1 MKQTFTLILCLLI
14 ALQSYA
20 LSSYMGEY
28 KLYAKTKIG
37 SLHIGAAQFV
47 LDVDDNKYIYTTEA
61 RTSSLLKALYDYS
74 RSEQSIGVELDGEL
88 ISTHFTVVE
97 RIKNEVKK
105 NYEIIIIP
113 HKNYAISSNGKE
125 WKIDPGALVDQLSV
139 YLALSNDIQKN
150 PGQEEF
156 IYQVA
161 DEDGVEYQKFL
172 FERYETININDI
184 ELETV
189 AINCPELELTLNLSL
204 EHNFQPVLIHKING
218 DSEFKLILK
227 EFKTPT

>member
-1 MKQTFTLILCLLI
+1 MKKIFTLILSLFI
-14 ALQSYA
+14 TLQSYA
-20 LSSYMGEY
+20 LSSYIGEY
-28 KLYAKTKIG
+28 KLYAKTKLG

-74 RSEQSIGVELDGEL
+74 RSEQSIGEEIDGEL

-105 NYEIIIIP
+105 NYEFTIIDR
-113 HKNYAISSNGKE
+113 NSVISSTGKK
-125 WKIDPGALVDQLSV
+125 WTINPGNLVDQLSV
-139 YLALSNDIQKN
+139 YLALSIDIQKN
-150 PGQEEF
+150 PDQLEF

-172 FERYETININDI
+172 VEGYQTVTIEENEMETIVIK
-184 ELETV
+184 
-189 AINCPELELTLNLSL
+189 CPELELTLNLSI
-204 EHNFQPVLIHKING
+204 EHNLQPVLIHKING
-218 DSEFKLILK
+218 NSEFKLVLK
-227 EFKTPT
+227 KFQTPT

>member
-1 MKQTFTLILCLLI
+1 MKKTFTLILSLFI

-28 KLYAKTKIG
+28 KLYAKTKLG
-37 SLHIGAAQFV
+37 SLHIGAAQFE

-61 RTSSLLKALYDYS
+61 NTSSLLKAIYDYS
-74 RSEQSIGVELDGEL
+74 RSEQSIGEEIDGEL
-88 ISTHFTVVE
+88 ISTHFAVVE

-105 NYEIIIIP
+105 NYNFTIIDR
-113 HKNYAISSNGKE
+113 NSVISSTGKE
-125 WKIDPGALVDQLSV
+125 WTIDPGNLVDQLSV
-139 YLALSNDIQKN
+139 YLALSIDIQKN
-150 PGQEEF
+150 PEQVEF
-156 IYQVA
+156 VYQVA

-172 FERYETININDI
+172 VEGYQTVAIQDNEMETI
-184 ELETV
+184 V
-189 AINCPELELTLNLSL
+189 INCPELELTLNLSV

-218 DSEFKLILK
+218 NSEFKLVLK

>member
-1 MKQTFTLILCLLI
+1 MKKTFTLILSLFI
-14 ALQSYA
+14 TLQSYA
-20 LSSYMGEY
+20 LSSYIGEY
-28 KLYAKTKIG
+28 KLYAKTKLG
-37 SLHIGAAQFV
+37 SLHIGAAHFE

-61 RTSSLLKALYDYS
+61 NTSSLLKALYDYS
-74 RSEQSIGVELDGEL
+74 RSEQSIGQKIDGEL

-105 NYEIIIIP
+105 NYEFTIIDR
-113 HKNYAISSNGKE
+113 NSVISSTGKE
-125 WKIDPGALVDQLSV
+125 WTIDPGNLVDQLSV
-139 YLALSNDIQKN
+139 YLALSMDIQKN
-150 PGQEEF
+150 PKQSEF

-172 FERYETININDI
+172 VEGYQTVTIEENEIETIVIK
-184 ELETV
+184 
-189 AINCPELELTLNLSL
+189 CPELELTLNLSI

-218 DSEFKLILK
+218 NSEFKLILI

>member
-1 MKQTFTLILCLLI
+1 MKKTFTLILSLFI
-14 ALQSYA
+14 TLQSYA
-20 LSSYMGEY
+20 LSPYMGEY
-28 KLYAKTKIG
+28 KLYAKTKLG

-61 RTSSLLKALYDYS
+61 NTSSLLKALYDYS
-74 RSEQSIGVELDGEL
+74 RSEQSIGQEIDGEL
-88 ISTHFTVVE
+88 ISTHFAVIE

-105 NYEIIIIP
+105 NYNFTIIDR
-113 HKNYAISSNGKE
+113 NSVISSTGKE
-125 WKIDPGALVDQLSV
+125 WTIDPGNLVDQLSV

-150 PGQEEF
+150 PDQVEF

-172 FERYETININDI
+172 FVGYETISINDI
-184 ELETV
+184 ELETIV
-189 AINCPELELTLNLSL
+189 INCPELELTLNLSL
-204 EHNFQPVLIHKING
+204 EHNFQPVLINKVNG
-218 DSEFKLILK
+218 DSEFTLILK

>member
-1 MKQTFTLILCLLI
+1 MKKTFTLILSLFI
-14 ALQSYA
+14 TLQSYA
-20 LSSYMGEY
+20 LSSYIGEY
-28 KLYAKTKIG
+28 KLYAKTKLG

-74 RSEQSIGVELDGEL
+74 RSEQSIGHEIEGEL

-105 NYEIIIIP
+105 NYELTIIDR
-113 HKNYAISSNGKE
+113 NSVISSTGKQ
-125 WKIDPGALVDQLSV
+125 WTIDPGNLVDQLSV
-139 YLALSNDIQKN
+139 YLALSIDIKKN
-150 PGQEEF
+150 PDQVEF

-161 DEDGVEYQKFL
+161 EEEGVEYQKFL
-172 FERYETININDI
+172 VEGYQTITIQEKEIETIVII
-184 ELETV
+184 
-189 AINCPELELTLNLSL
+189 CPELELTLNLSV

-218 DSEFKLILK
+218 NSEFKLLLK
-227 EFKTPT
+227 KFKTPP

>member
-1 MKQTFTLILCLLI
+1 MKKTFILIISLFI

-20 LSSYMGEY
+20 LNPYIGNY
-28 KLYAKTKIG
+28 KLYAKTKLG
-37 SLHIGAAQFV
+37 SMHIGAAEFV
-47 LDVDDNKYIYTTEA
+47 LEVDDNQYVYTTEA
-61 RTSSLLKALYDYS
+61 HTSSLLKAIYDYS
-74 RSEQSIGVELDGEL
+74 RSEQSIGQEIDGEL

-97 RIKNEVKK
+97 RIKSEVKK

-172 FERYETININDI
+172 LEGYETININDI

-189 AINCPELELTLNLSL
+189 AINCPELELTLNLSI

-227 EFKTPT
+227 EFKTPN

>member
-1 MKQTFTLILCLLI
+1 MKKTFTLILSLFI
-14 ALQSYA
+14 TLQSYA

-28 KLYAKTKIG
+28 KLYAKTKLG

-61 RTSSLLKALYDYS
+61 NTSSLLKALYDYS
-74 RSEQSIGVELDGEL
+74 RSEQSIGQEIDGEL
-88 ISTHFTVVE
+88 ISTHFSVVE

-105 NYEIIIIP
+105 NYNFTIIDR
-113 HKNYAISSNGKE
+113 NSVISSTGKK
-125 WKIDPGALVDQLSV
+125 WTIDPGNLVDQLSV
-139 YLALSNDIQKN
+139 YLALSNDIQNN
-150 PGQEEF
+150 PDQVEF

-161 DEDGVEYQKFL
+161 DEEGVEYQKFIV
-172 FERYETININDI
+172 EGYQTVTIEEKEIETIVIK
-184 ELETV
+184 
-189 AINCPELELTLNLSL
+189 CPELELTLNLSV

-218 DSEFKLILK
+218 NSEFKLVLK